1 MVNFREFELA
11 ENARP
16 FEANRILFTWLSDD
30 ADRAALYKYLSIH
43 RPLLRFQ
50 SRADIK
56 AHGKCDRD
64 SVFRQSVYL
73 LSKREHVVRAL
84 TDTERFSNAPYRELG
99 SGTFML
105 ALDGG
110 DHQPQRDFAAAYLK
124 SLQAPS
130 IAALAELAFL
140 AAAALPLKQRQFDLA
155 ELAEQAALRF
165 MGFLFG
171 YAQKDH
177 TLLESSMRAAYLG
190 LNYQILGR
198 HFVTKPG
205 IMDEAEKGMGALL
218 QRTAALLDLYRAQIG
233 REQKDEFEAIED
245 EIKEIRAYENR
256 SGSQPLE
263 QFVPLLRRI
272 AGQSGPNPASN
283 YSGTELA
290 VVIVG
295 LIAGTIGN
303 VQAAVSIAIK
313 QFFRD
318 SAALERAR
326 EAAGKA
332 RLGGAGALELEA
344 LIWEALRL
352 NPPVAFL
359 PRKTL
364 RDVDFDQGSIPAGT
378 TVILAIGGATLEP
391 SGHSTQF
398 QTGRGH
404 YDPLIFGGAPD
415 DTGYAHQCIGQHLAM
430 PLITHIVRQVL
441 LLPGLAE
448 SLDPL
453 DAKPLGL
460 DKLWGFNCRSY
471 PLEFNRFEILRQSPL
486 NVVMQV
492 KMPVSVHAEELKKI
506 IKYGAPRIEKKLHD
520 ARHVHFAWFEFIEND
535 AKLVLH
541 TVYDRDFD
549 AYIEHFALEIG
560 PLFDLLFEHIQDAPP
575 LPVKKFPKEFVDTI
589 RRHDVPPAGDYFF
602 SAYAR
607 LEVAMIANQ
616 YREEGE

>member
-1 MVNFREFELA
+1 MVDFREFELA
-11 ENARP
+11 EHVRP
-16 FEANRILFTWLSDD
+16 FEANRILFKWLSDD
-30 ADRAALYKYLSIH
+30 ADRAALYRYLSIH
-43 RPLLRFQ
+43 RPLLKFQ
-50 SRADIK
+50 SRADTK
-56 AHGKCDRD
+56 AAQERD
-64 SVFRQSVYL
+64 NTSVFQQSVYL
-73 LSKREHVVRAL
+73 LSKREHVVCAL

-124 SLQAPS
+124 SLQAPT
-130 IAALAELAFL
+130 IAALAEVAFL

-155 ELAEQAALRF
+155 ELAEQTALRF

-198 HFVTKPG
+198 HFVTEPG
-205 IMDEAEKGMGALL
+205 IMPEAERGMGALL
-218 QRTAALLDLYRAQIG
+218 QRTAALLDLYCEQIG
-233 REQKDEFEAIED
+233 RAQKDAIEAIDLEL
-245 EIKEIRAYENR
+245 KEIRAYKNR
-256 SGSQPLE
+256 SGRRPLE
-263 QFVPLLRRI
+263 DFVPLLRRI
-272 AGQSGPNPASN
+272 AGQAGPNAASN

-303 VQAAVSIAIK
+303 VQASVAIAIRE
-313 QFFRD
+313 FFHD
-318 SAALERAR
+318 SAAFARAH
-326 EAAGKA
+326 EAAGKS
-332 RLGGAGALELEA
+332 RLGGAGAHQLGA

-364 RDVDFDQGSIPAGT
+364 CNVDFDQGSIPAGT

-398 QTGRGH
+398 LAARAYHDT
-404 YDPLIFGGAPD
+404 LIFGGAPD
-415 DTGYAHQCIGQHLAM
+415 ETGYAHQCIGQHLAM

-448 SLDPL
+448 RLDP
-453 DAKPLGL
+453 ASGEPLGL
-460 DKLWGFNCRSY
+460 EKLWGFNCSSY

-486 NVVMQV
+486 NVVMQI
-492 KMPVSVHAEELKKI
+492 KKPLSVHAEELKKI

-535 AKLVLH
+535 TKLVLH

-560 PLFDLLFEHIQDAPP
+560 PLFDLLFEHIEDAPP
-575 LPVKKFPKEFVDTI
+575 LPVRKFPKEFVDTI
-589 RRHDVPPAGDYFF
+589 RRHDVPPAGGYFF